1 MNDNIDG
8 KAQLAEY
15 IGSFSRDPLSFV
27 LACFPWGKGELKNY
41 EGPDEWQ
48 KDVLRQVGEGLID
61 ISDVN
66 RIAVSSGNGIGKLH
80 AYDTYIDTPNGIA
93 RWGDLKAG
101 DYVFGAD
108 GKPTK
113 ILQTHHYK
121 TVPMY
126 RVKFDDGS
134 YCEVSSGHLWN
145 VKGRQDRRNNRGWQ
159 TLSTLD
165 IIEKGVR
172 RKSGSN
178 PAAKQWEIP
187 IQGAVEFPHREVPLH
202 PYFIGVWIGDG
213 TKGQPQY
220 TKPHKEIRDNL
231 RELGFSYNVRSD
243 ENTVYIRDIKPKFTD
258 ELFSKG
264 SHERYIPYEYKYNDV
279 ENRKWLLRGLLDTDG
294 EINSHSSIV
303 YSTTSIKLAHDVMWL
318 VRSLGGKCRLQP
330 TNKKGWYNKDG
341 HKVMCRE
348 CYRLTMTLPFNPFS
362 VKHRK
367 ERYKENIQHRY
378 KARYIST
385 IESIGNADGMC
396 ITVENAD
403 GLYLANDFIVTHN
416 SALVSWIVL
425 WSIST
430 FEDTRGIVTA
440 NTETQ
445 LRTKTW
451 PEVTKWHRL
460 FIGKELFNIAAMS
473 IFSTQKEHE
482 KTWRIDAIPWS
493 RENPEAF
500 AGLHNQGKRT
510 LVIFDE
516 ASAIDDEIWRT
527 VTGAIMDANTEI
539 IWCAF
544 GNPTRPNGYFYE
556 CFNRFSHRWKNRQ
569 IDSRTVKISNKKEL
583 EGWVEDYGIDSDYV
597 RVHVLGQ
604 FPVAGENQLISHE
617 LAQEALHRT
626 AHAGQYEFAPVIIG
640 VDPAWT
646 GDDKLAVVLRQ
657 GIYTKVLE
665 LTPKNDN
672 DMDVARRIARYQ
684 DTYGASAVFIDMGYG
699 TGIYSG
705 GKDMGRTD
713 WKLVPFGSKSDKSEF
728 ANKRAEMW
736 FAMRDWLKEGGCI
749 SSDEL
754 ASELTGPQ
762 ANINKVGKHKLE
774 SKDDMK
780 HRGVASP
787 NLADALA
794 LTFAFP
800 VIAGITK
807 KFKLLRQK
815 KKLKKWGAM

>member
-66 RIAVSSGNGIGKLH
+66 RIAVSSGNGIGK
-80 AYDTYIDTPNGIA
+80 
-93 RWGDLKAG
+93 
-101 DYVFGAD
+101 
-108 GKPTK
+108 
-113 ILQTHHYK
+113 
-121 TVPMY
+121 
-126 RVKFDDGS
+126 
-134 YCEVSSGHLWN
+134 
-145 VKGRQDRRNNRGWQ
+145 
-159 TLSTLD
+159 
-165 IIEKGVR
+165 
-172 RKSGSN
+172 
-178 PAAKQWEIP
+178 
-187 IQGAVEFPHREVPLH
+187 
-202 PYFIGVWIGDG
+202 
-213 TKGQPQY
+213 
-220 TKPHKEIRDNL
+220 
-231 RELGFSYNVRSD
+231 
-243 ENTVYIRDIKPKFTD
+243 
-258 ELFSKG
+258 
-264 SHERYIPYEYKYNDV
+264 
-279 ENRKWLLRGLLDTDG
+279 
-294 EINSHSSIV
+294 
-303 YSTTSIKLAHDVMWL
+303 
-318 VRSLGGKCRLQP
+318 
-330 TNKKGWYNKDG
+330 
-341 HKVMCRE
+341 
-348 CYRLTMTLPFNPFS
+348 
-362 VKHRK
+362 
-367 ERYKENIQHRY
+367 
-378 KARYIST
+378 
-385 IESIGNADGMC
+385 
-396 ITVENAD
+396 
-403 GLYLANDFIVTHN
+403 

-460 FIGKELFNIAAMS
+460 FIGKDLFNIAAMS

-604 FPVAGENQLISHE
+604 FPVAGENQLISHD
-617 LAQEALHRT
+617 LAQEALHRRS
-626 AHAGQYEFAPVIIG
+626 V
-640 VDPAWT
+640 
-646 GDDKLAVVLRQ
+646 
-657 GIYTKVLE
+657 
-665 LTPKNDN
+665 
-672 DMDVARRIARYQ
+672 
-684 DTYGASAVFIDMGYG
+684 
-699 TGIYSG
+699 
-705 GKDMGRTD
+705 
-713 WKLVPFGSKSDKSEF
+713 
-728 ANKRAEMW
+728 
-736 FAMRDWLKEGGCI
+736 
-749 SSDEL
+749 
-754 ASELTGPQ
+754 
-762 ANINKVGKHKLE
+762 
-774 SKDDMK
+774 
-780 HRGVASP
+780 
-787 NLADALA
+787 
-794 LTFAFP
+794 
-800 VIAGITK
+800 
-807 KFKLLRQK
+807 
-815 KKLKKWGAM
+815 